1 MRTIIT
7 LAVFLVIGFIGSK
20 SYVKRVMHRL
30 PLSGLL
36 ASGME
41 FFILG
46 ILAGPHGFN
55 LITFEVINDLGPII
69 SLTLGWI
76 GLLFG
81 IEMSWDHVRRISRNV
96 FRFLL
101 IDAVA
106 SLTLFSLLMF
116 LIINALWPGH
126 LVESALSSLI
136 FGITASVSSP
146 MIIAIVSQRLPARG
160 PLTNT
165 MKIAGAL
172 SALFPLLAFGVLFT
186 LINPGISLQGLGAGL
201 LWWVFV
207 NVVGLVLGFVMVLF
221 THERTSD
228 DEMLLLITG
237 TVFLIGGV
245 CYFLELSSLYTAMI
259 MGFVVGNFARRRD
272 QVFRELHV
280 VEQTVFLA
288 FLILV
293 GALVTLP
300 SAGAMVVIAAYVILR
315 LLLKYFVTGTATI
328 RGFPELRRHGRRSGL
343 VLSGQGAMA
352 MAIALDFQI
361 GSNGFTMLPPLT
373 IVSFAVII
381 NDVIGYG
388 ISRRILISAGEAPPG
403 AVSGRQGNST

>member
-7 LAVFLVIGFIGSK
+7 LVVFLVIGFVGSRG
-20 SYVKRVMHRL
+20 YVRRATHRL

-36 ASGME
+36 ASGTE

-55 LITFEVINDLGPII
+55 LITFAVIRDLEPII
-69 SLTLGWI
+69 ALTLGWI

-81 IEMSWDHVRRISRNV
+81 IEMSWDHIRRISRDV

-101 IDAVA
+101 IDAAA
-106 SLTLFSLLMF
+106 SLTIFSLLMF
-116 LIINALWPGH
+116 FIINAIWPGH
-126 LVESALSSLI
+126 IAESAMGALI

-146 MIIAIVSQRLPARG
+146 MIIALVSHRLPARG

-172 SALFPLLAFGVLFT
+172 SALFPLLAFGILFT
-186 LINPGISLQGLGAGL
+186 LINPGISLQGVGSGL

-207 NVVGLVLGFVMVLF
+207 NVVGIVLGFVMVLF

-237 TVFLIGGV
+237 TVFLIGGL
-245 CYFLELSSLYTAMI
+245 CYFLQLSSLYTAMI
-259 MGFVVGNFARRRD
+259 MGLVVGNFARRRD

-280 VEQTVFLA
+280 IEKTVFLA
-288 FLILV
+288 FLLIV
-293 GALVTLP
+293 GALVSLP
-300 SAGAMVVIAAYVILR
+300 SLGAIAVILSYVLLR
-315 LLLKYFVTGTATI
+315 LLLKYVVTGTAAVQ
-328 RGFPELRRHGRRSGL
+328 RFPELRRHGRRTGL

-352 MAIALDFQI
+352 MAIALDFDLA
-361 GSNGFTMLPPLT
+361 STGFTMFSPLT
-373 IVSFAVII
+373 VVAFAVII
-381 NDVIGYG
+381 NDIVGYA
-388 ISRRILISAGEAPPG
+388 ITRRVLIATGEASPG
-403 AVSGRQGNST
+403 VVVERGGEET